1 MRATAMIDGKYLTKT
16 VRQKNVLEEMYN
28 YSSTAFLKNMGRF
41 DIGTGRSAE
50 QYILKPEL
58 KGKDY
63 VRQLFATGEYSTGEL
78 DDVTGFLSEKAD
90 WVTWGHIMNAVM
102 AEIED
107 TTDLKRGTEEFKRA
121 AGRRFDEVVNAT
133 QVYDSI
139 LVKSP
144 MMRDQRGIAQI
155 ISAFKMEPT
164 LSYNLFV
171 DSISKEKVAAKSTA
185 RGLLALALNVFAN
198 ALLKSIIGALRD
210 RDEDKTYLEKYAEK
224 LVNNIGSDLIP
235 ILNLPG
241 VDAISEAIQGFTT
254 ELPEMGMISDT
265 VSAGNKAL
273 KKIKKGDWGGAL
285 VELTVVFNLFGLP
298 VRNVYRDF
306 AAIFNTAVDTKPLKD
321 TSFAGIYEAAA
332 DGLLDSSTIYGA
344 GKALGLIDTSKAAGI
359 KKAMRKGDSIEIRKA
374 TNKLIKEYVAS
385 GKSENEAKGYI
396 KGALTNYW
404 KPLYQNANSTERIK
418 IRKALYAT
426 GIYENTD
433 AVVKMCDNWL
443 KDD

>member
-1 MRATAMIDGKYLTKT
+1 M
-16 VRQKNVLEEMYN
+16 
-28 YSSTAFLKNMGRF
+28 
-41 DIGTGRSAE
+41 
-50 QYILKPEL
+50 KPEL

-63 VRQLFATGEYSTGEL
+63 MRQLFATGEYSTGEL

-144 MMRDQRGIAQI
+144 MMRSQKGSAQI
-155 ISAFKMEPT
+155 ISAFKTEPT

-171 DSISKEKVAAKSTA
+171 DSISKEKVAAKSAA

-224 LVNNIGSDLIP
+224 LANNIGSDLIP

-265 VSAGNKAL
+265 VSAVDKAL
-273 KKIKKGDWGGAL
+273 KKISKGDWGGAL
-285 VELTVVFNLFGLP
+285 GELTVVFNLFGLP

-306 AAIFNTAVDTKPLKD
+306 AAIFNTAVNTKPLKD
-321 TSFAGIYEAAA
+321 TSFAGIYEAAV
-332 DGLLDSSTIYGA
+332 DGFLDSSTIYGA

-359 KKAMRKGDSIEIRKA
+359 KKAMRKGDSTEIRKA

-404 KPLYQNANSTERIK
+404 KPLYRNANSTEQIK

-433 AVVKMCDNWL
+433 AVVRMCDNWL